1 MAQVAKGPGISG
13 LLRKAAADAKAQFD
27 TASLV
32 ISGDADSALTPPV
45 ARAPHIFGVLD
56 YIEQPWGIGMKLYPV
71 QRFIVKLY
79 YHIPLDDTEKCIEI
93 TDMFNSR
100 VLYHFTEKEYL
111 RFLYEEG
118 RCNIGEQDHERRELL
133 LSIGR
138 RAGKCITGD
147 SLVLT
152 SRGIFPL
159 STLGEANEDAS
170 TPVAL
175 GVVQEGGRRS
185 SASAFYNGGVKATF
199 KVKTKSGYTITGT
212 GNHRVKVMGS
222 SGCVEWRYLDEIK
235 PGECLALNRSTDLW
249 ATEELDLRPY
259 HNTDGRKDVEL
270 PEKLDERWGNLLG
283 YLVGDGIWGDQHAVS
298 VTVEHPETWEYLR
311 GLFSA
316 LLGEPRLQMDERT
329 ENTGRLEFCSV
340 RARRFLDALGWELT
354 CARDAKMI
362 PWAILRS
369 SKQVVCAFLRG
380 LFETDGCAEG
390 GGRHITLS
398 SASFRLAHE
407 VQVLLLNLGIV
418 SNVHRKWVPS
428 TGKHYAV
435 LSIKG
440 VRSRRVFAS
449 LVGFDSEKKRLP
461 MLAALESAQEGKS
474 DTESIPN
481 QLGAVRDWLE
491 SIPKRNSRRGELGWR
506 RSHLRAAL
514 GNACK
519 PSGEDLTYP
528 RLLAA
533 LPIAKELGAGQ
544 QETTHFEELLRLD
557 YFYDP
562 VATVEES
569 EDPVYDLTVP
579 DGESFVANGVTN
591 HNTTLSGIF
600 ASYEVYRLLNMH
612 SPQTF
617 YGLPAGNR
625 IQIISVAT
633 DKDQAGLLFNE
644 VTTHLSRCE
653 YFKQYIANN
662 TLSYIQFRTPAD
674 IEKYGTTIR
683 HENGKFVS
691 FNGKATLRVTFKS
704 CIAKGLRGAGNI
716 VVILDEMA
724 HFKDKGQSSSREIY
738 DAVTPSTAAFS
749 PKDPSDASKPI
760 GPVESRIICI
770 SSPLNRQGKFYEIY
784 HQAMSR
790 GLGSE
795 NILAIQAPTWEVNPT
810 IPASYYR
817 QKYHA
822 DPSVFMTEHGA
833 QFSDRV
839 RGWIE
844 REEDLRACLDAS
856 LRPQERGLPRYPH
869 SMGIDIGLVGD
880 GTAVVITAVDDDR
893 VVLVYHEHWVAGTD
907 WKVTNPHLGNAY
919 PCPYARNIQNVERLD
934 FEEIAAWIV
943 SLTQRFYIVDG
954 LFDRWNGIPLE
965 QSLQKQGLN
974 QFSSEFFTR
983 DFNSRIYQNT
993 KLMMLDRK
1001 LVLYDYPLG
1010 EQGKNSPLVQELLTL
1025 QATQMSKNVVVVEAP
1040 EQQGFHD
1047 DMSDALVR
1055 SVWLSTQRMTSPKR
1069 LRGAGGSGYYA
1080 SAASMVR
1087 YHLQRTRTHG
1097 VLTDR
1102 RVGRAGK
1109 PFLRGR

>member
-138 RAGKCITGD
+138 RAGK
-147 SLVLT
+147 
-152 SRGIFPL
+152 
-159 STLGEANEDAS
+159 
-170 TPVAL
+170 
-175 GVVQEGGRRS
+175 
-185 SASAFYNGGVKATF
+185 
-199 KVKTKSGYTITGT
+199 
-212 GNHRVKVMGS
+212 
-222 SGCVEWRYLDEIK
+222 
-235 PGECLALNRSTDLW
+235 
-249 ATEELDLRPY
+249 
-259 HNTDGRKDVEL
+259 
-270 PEKLDERWGNLLG
+270 
-283 YLVGDGIWGDQHAVS
+283 
-298 VTVEHPETWEYLR
+298 
-311 GLFSA
+311 
-316 LLGEPRLQMDERT
+316 
-329 ENTGRLEFCSV
+329 
-340 RARRFLDALGWELT
+340 
-354 CARDAKMI
+354 
-362 PWAILRS
+362 
-369 SKQVVCAFLRG
+369 
-380 LFETDGCAEG
+380 
-390 GGRHITLS
+390 
-398 SASFRLAHE
+398 
-407 VQVLLLNLGIV
+407 
-418 SNVHRKWVPS
+418 
-428 TGKHYAV
+428 
-435 LSIKG
+435 
-440 VRSRRVFAS
+440 
-449 LVGFDSEKKRLP
+449 
-461 MLAALESAQEGKS
+461 
-474 DTESIPN
+474 
-481 QLGAVRDWLE
+481 
-491 SIPKRNSRRGELGWR
+491 
-506 RSHLRAAL
+506 
-514 GNACK
+514 
-519 PSGEDLTYP
+519 
-528 RLLAA
+528 
-533 LPIAKELGAGQ
+533 
-544 QETTHFEELLRLD
+544 
-557 YFYDP
+557 
-562 VATVEES
+562 
-569 EDPVYDLTVP
+569 
-579 DGESFVANGVTN
+579 
-591 HNTTLSGIF
+591 TTLSGIF
-600 ASYEVYRLLNMH
+600 ASYEVYRLLNLH

-907 WKVTNPHLGNAY
+907 WKVTNPHLGNTY
-919 PCPYARNIQNVERLD
+919 PCPYARNLQNVERLD

-943 SLTQRFYIVDG
+943 SLTKRFYIVDG

-965 QSLQKQGLN
+965 QALQKQGLN

-1025 QATQMSKNVVVVEAP
+1025 QATQMSKNVVIVEAP